1 MTLTTAG
8 VVQPDIV
15 IGHEGV
21 GASQGVAGG
30 PTSGQIAFSDP
41 GASPESIG
49 LVTPPNAAQEFERDG
64 DPFGVAYGSDG
75 AFWIRPVWRRGAR
88 PGSRD

>member
-8 VVQPDIV
+8 VVQPDFV

-21 GASQGVAGG
+21 GASQGVAGA
-30 PTSGQIAFSDP
+30 PTGQIAFSDP

-49 LVTPPNAAQEFERDG
+49 LITPPNPAQEFERDG

-75 AFWIRPVWRRGAR
+75 AFWIPLFGGATAR
-88 PGSRD
+88 PGSRG